1 MGRRGGRN
9 LSRLWLHARI
19 AWNVRFGTTRPTGAT
34 LPSSVQLGPLRFH
47 LFWQFHDKAYKS
59 RKRSAEVYSYLV
71 ARKAEGVEV
80 HEASNRIL
88 STPLKR
94 NKHILVDLCCS
105 NGSFERRVYTEG
117 KGMVKKEEDTTVG
130 IAEWGGNLAV

>member
-1 MGRRGGRN
+1 MGRRGGRY

-105 NGSFERRVYTEG
+105 NGSFERRVYTKG
-117 KGMVKKEEDTTVG
+117 KMMDKKEEYRTVRKS
-130 IAEWGGNLAV
+130 EWGGILSV